1 MAVELYDID
10 KSGDEDVDDI
20 EESLEC
26 VEEEYIVA
34 FVDQYVL
41 LDFRKDGL
49 ATAGNTTVVP

>member
-1 MAVELYDID
+1 MAGELYDID
-10 KSGDEDVDDI
+10 KSGDEDDI